1 MRCSKRCILNVNN
14 RAFSLQLDRAIS
26 LQLDRAISLQL
37 NNNQFR
43 KLSQI
48 LKIRCK
54 YLKKRGNIW

>member
-14 RAFSLQLDRAIS
+14 RAFS